1 MNTPI
6 MIMIISSQACI
17 FPMRVKQRM
26 CKDFSLINGF
36 LSWKDKGKDTLKIVP
51 FLEGKEKHQNT
62 LWHQSCTETP
72 ATNGKEMP
80 ASEDRL
86 RLELGNF
93 VLKREGGC
101 GAWWAQ
107 RNQLARAVR
116 RWLTG
121 RTRKPAFVPAPLRSP
136 TEPAQRHTRIQRIQ
150 RWRQQQR

>member
-1 MNTPI
+1 MTTPI
-6 MIMIISSQACI
+6 MIIINSSQACI
-17 FPMRVKQRM
+17 FPMRLNIGCAKTSPFYANV
-26 CKDFSLINGF
+26 F
-36 LSWKDKGKDTLKIVP
+36 LSDKGKDRLKKVP
-51 FLEGKEKHQNT
+51 FFEGKEKHQNK

-72 ATNGKEMP
+72 DTNGKEMP
-80 ASEDRL
+80 ASKTDSDCG
-86 RLELGNF
+86 ELC
-93 VLKREGGC
+93 LKKREGEGGC

-150 RWRQQQR
+150 RCRE